1 MRLLNRTAKNKYN
14 KVNCS
19 SLCHDMLID
28 TSWYRNFMSVN
39 KNSWPHAGLQEEC
52 LHVDIVGSNLPCFGR
67 PVFYLFGHSVRFSAV
82 RFSIYSA
89 VRIWPYGPVRSIV
102 GRSQLKCS
110 IKWYSFY
117 NNICTILHLLNN
129 NLIECTLTSF
139 EWNLHNNCY
148 RKTKKFPSK
157 CYKIHLRVL
166 IALKRLKE
174 IAASVE
180 PIKM

>member
-39 KNSWPHAGLQEEC
+39 KNSWPHAGLREEC

-89 VRIWPYGPVRSIV
+89 VWIGPYGQV
-102 GRSQLKCS
+102 GNFCCCHRFVSPR
-110 IKWYSFY
+110 
-117 NNICTILHLLNN
+117 HLLTRNSN
-129 NLIECTLTSF
+129 TPSSVDVMEQ
-139 EWNLHNNCY
+139 EDEMGWNSTAN
-148 RKTKKFPSK
+148 KTYFF
-157 CYKIHLRVL
+157 
-166 IALKRLKE
+166 
-174 IAASVE
+174 
-180 PIKM
+180 IKTIF